1 MTTSQTTTS
10 TSQATEPTTAHDT
23 PPAERLVLGAMMFG
37 TAVDE
42 ATSFAVLD
50 RFVDAGGRWIDTA
63 DCYAFWASESG
74 YGGQSEELLG
84 RWFAARPGVRDRI
97 LLATKFGAEPR
108 DAANWPASRTGLSP
122 AAIREQITGSLRRL
136 GTDHV
141 DLAWGHMEDRSVP
154 VEETA
159 DACAALVSDGV
170 AARIGLSNH
179 PAWRIERARRHAVAQ
194 GVEPFSVLQHAYSYL
209 QPRPGTLTGNHRF
222 GWLSDELADLAAVE
236 GLDVWAYTPL
246 LSGAYDNPAKPIP
259 EIFDHPGSTQ
269 RLAVLDEVAAV
280 VGASRGQVV
289 LAWLVARGIRP
300 MLGGSKVH
308 QLDAAVDG
316 VALELPPELLER
328 LNGVDVTPP
337 SA

>member
-1 MTTSQTTTS
+1 MTTSLQSTT
-10 TSQATEPTTAHDT
+10 QPATTDET

-37 TAVDE
+37 TTVDE

-84 RWFAARPGVRDRI
+84 RWFAARPGVRDRV
-97 LLATKFGAEPR
+97 LLSTKFGAEPR
-108 DAANWPASRTGLSP
+108 DVADWPASRTGLSP

-141 DLAWGHMEDRSVP
+141 DLVWAHMEDRSVP
-154 VEETA
+154 IEETA

-170 AARIGLSNH
+170 AARIGTSNH
-179 PAWRIERARRHAVAQ
+179 PAWRVERARRHAVAHDK
-194 GVEPFSVLQHAYSYL
+194 EPVSVVQHAYSYL

-222 GWLSDELADLAAVE
+222 GWLSDELVDLAAVE
-236 GLDVWAYTPL
+236 HLEVWAYTPL

-259 EIFDHPGSTQ
+259 EVFDHPGSTR
-269 RLAVLDEVAAV
+269 RLVVLDDVAAQ

-289 LAWLVARGIRP
+289 LAWLAARGIRP
-300 MLGGSKVH
+300 MLGGSKVD
-308 QLDAAVDG
+308 QLDAAVAG
-316 VALELPPELLER
+316 MSLELPAELVTQMDA
-328 LNGVDVTPP
+328 VDVTPP
-337 SA
+337 AA

>member
-1 MTTSQTTTS
+1 MTTLQSSTQRTTT
-10 TSQATEPTTAHDT
+10 HDT

-42 ATSFAVLD
+42 PTSFAVLD

-84 RWFAARPGVRDRI
+84 RWLAARPGMRDRI
-97 LLATKFGAEPR
+97 LLSTKFGAEPR
-108 DAANWPASRTGLSP
+108 DAAGWPASRTGLSA

-136 GTDHV
+136 GTDRV
-141 DLAWGHMEDRSVP
+141 DLVWAHMEDRSVP
-154 VEETA
+154 IEETA

-170 AARIGLSNH
+170 AARAGTSNH
-179 PAWRIERARRHAVAQ
+179 PAWRVERARRHAVAQ
-194 GVEPFSVLQHAYSYL
+194 GKEPVSVVQHAYSYL

-222 GWLSDELADLAAVE
+222 GWLSDDLVDLAAVE

-259 EIFDHPGSTQ
+259 EVFDHPGSTQ
-269 RLAVLDEVAAV
+269 RLAVLDDVAAQ

-289 LAWLVARGIRP
+289 LAWLTARGIRP
-300 MLGGSKVH
+300 MLGGSKVN
-308 QLDAAVDG
+308 QLDAAVAAL
-316 VALELPPELLER
+316 ALEVPAELLER
-328 LNGVDVTPP
+328 MNEVDATAPR
-337 SA
+337 A

>member
-1 MTTSQTTTS
+1 MTTSLHS
-10 TSQATEPTTAHDT
+10 SSEPTTHDA

-159 DACAALVSDGV
+159 DACAALGSDGV
-170 AARIGLSNH
+170 AARIGLSTH
-179 PAWRIERARRHAVAQ
+179 PAWRVERARQHAVAQ

-222 GWLSDELADLAAVE
+222 GWLNDELADLAAVE

-269 RLAVLDEVAAV
+269 RLAVLDEVAAE

-308 QLDAAVDG
+308 QLDAAVEAMSLD
-316 VALELPPELLER
+316 VPAELLDR
-328 LNGVDVTPP
+328 MSAVDVTPP